1 MLNPG
6 YGGADRRDR
15 RFLHALGASLA
26 LHLLVLFKLGFLPST
41 MPTTR
46 GDILQ
51 VTLTTQAANNPDF
64 VAPPPA
70 TDPEGIPSPQA
81 VEPAAKEVAP
91 VKAAAIAMHPAEPVA
106 IPPAQSAVVPQPA
119 KEVTQSDQP
128 AGSPRP
134 GRIGAARR
142 VEIEFEIFS
151 GAERRAMGKARH
163 LYVSQDD
170 QSYGVSIRQAPAS
183 AGSGQEGPWQTE
195 ISGQVTR
202 QGLSPW
208 LFRTQGAV
216 SERLMSLKEIPGN
229 SASSANNSRSSRN
242 PDGMLD
248 RQSLLYQFMLVP
260 PTDAGGKLLLTDG
273 TTNGLY
279 TYRVDGFELIAV
291 GTIGNIRTMKL
302 VLSTTASTE
311 IIELWLI
318 PGMNFLPAKV
328 RHTDRLGVVTEQVVT
343 SIDSR

>member
-1 MLNPG
+1 MLNMA
-6 YGGADRRDR
+6 GGGNTRNR
-15 RFLHALGASLA
+15 RFQLALGASLA
-26 LHLLVLFKLGFLPST
+26 LHLLVLFKFGMLPST

-46 GDILQ
+46 GDVLQ
-51 VTLTTQAANNPDF
+51 VTLTAQSANTPDF
-64 VAPPPA
+64 VAPPPD
-70 TDPEGIPSPQA
+70 TEPEGTPPPQT
-81 VEPAAKEVAP
+81 VEPAAKQVAP
-91 VKAAAIAMHPAEPVA
+91 VKAAAITLHPAEPLA
-106 IPPAQSAVVPQPA
+106 TPPIQSAVAPQPA
-119 KEVTQSDQP
+119 KEAAPSDQP
-128 AGSPRP
+128 VGSPRP

-151 GAERRAMGKARH
+151 GTERRAMGKARH
-163 LYVSQDD
+163 LYASQDD
-170 QSYGVSIRQAPAS
+170 HSYGVSIKQLLAPDR
-183 AGSGQEGPWQTE
+183 AGREEPWHVE
-195 ISGQVTR
+195 ISGQVNR

-208 LFRTQGAV
+208 LFSSRGYIP
-216 SERLMSLKEIPGN
+216 ERLMSMKNVPSN
-229 SASSANNSRSSRN
+229 PAPTANDLRNSRN

-273 TTNGLY
+273 TTSGLY
-279 TYRVDGFELIAV
+279 TYRVDGFESFSV
-291 GTIGNIRTMKL
+291 GTIGNVRTMKL

-328 RHTDRLGVVTEQVVT
+328 RHTDKLGVVTEQVVT